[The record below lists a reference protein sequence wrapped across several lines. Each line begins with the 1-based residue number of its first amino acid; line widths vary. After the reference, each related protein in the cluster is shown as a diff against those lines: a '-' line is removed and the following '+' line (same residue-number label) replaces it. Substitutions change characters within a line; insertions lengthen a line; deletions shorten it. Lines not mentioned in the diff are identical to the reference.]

1 MKGSIE
7 PQIAQAVP
15 QLKIKFEQFDLGKR
29 QPRIERVK
37 VYDLKEG
44 DDRSFIDIDL
54 QLNWISDMEVEL
66 RVMGAPIT
74 LKDVEFKG
82 CMRVT
87 LEPLI
92 TDIPIVG
99 SIVRF
104 SSSS

>member
-1 MKGSIE
+1 
-7 PQIAQAVP
+7 
-15 QLKIKFEQFDLGKR
+15 
-29 QPRIERVK
+29 
-37 VYDLKEG
+37 
-44 DDRSFIDIDL
+44 
-54 QLNWISDMEVEL
+54 MEVEL

-99 SIVRF
+99 SVARF
-104 SSSS
+104 SYNWLVILTL